1 MLAPS
6 SELQRL
12 CRLDENSDP
21 ARRWNEHA
29 ARENEGDRDGVRDL
43 QKEKKK
49 KRLTDRSAEF
59 RLARSRCFSLPHTHT
74 HTTLHS
80 APPSQPECASQVTQQ
95 DTVK

>member
-12 CRLDENSDP
+12 CRLDGNSDP

-29 ARENEGDRDGVRDL
+29 AGENEGDRDGVRDL

-49 KRLTDRSAEF
+49 KTDRQECGVQIGTF
-59 RLARSRCFSLPHTHT
+59 
-74 HTTLHS
+74 TLLQS
-80 APPSQPECASQVTQQ
+80 PSHAHAHNAAQCTSFPA
-95 DTVK
+95 

>member
-29 ARENEGDRDGVRDL
+29 AGENEGDRDGVRDL

-49 KRLTDRSAEF
+49 KD
-59 RLARSRCFSLPHTHT
+59 
-74 HTTLHS
+74 
-80 APPSQPECASQVTQQ
+80 
-95 DTVK
+95 